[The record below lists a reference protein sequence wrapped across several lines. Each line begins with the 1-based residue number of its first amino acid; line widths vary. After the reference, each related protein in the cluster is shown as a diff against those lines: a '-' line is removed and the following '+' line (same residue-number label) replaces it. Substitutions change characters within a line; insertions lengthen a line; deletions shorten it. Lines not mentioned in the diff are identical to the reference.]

1 MAKRRRNYLNIVK
14 DYYQLRLLKALPS
27 VDGSS
32 KMVRIAWIVAPAP
45 AFKPATAWS
54 DPADSCMS
62 SFSVQFIVLPITRL
76 KTSLLPIGLASRFW
90 YREISLHVVSESI
103 KWESTKV
110 DANVLANKAICSL
123 KLFASALNFLLNSI
137 WRKWSELLL
146 SRFSFLLE
154 LLSLLPA
161 FAFCL
166 LNHLP
171 SHWINILGLYA
182 NLQVIYQQVLLVCFA
197 SRIFQLICVFSFL
210 QDWPNLQ
217 IQEMLCFPILR
228 PV

>member
-1 MAKRRRNYLNIVK
+1 MT
-14 DYYQLRLLKALPS
+14 PS

-32 KMVRIAWIVAPAP
+32 KMVRIAWIAASAP
-45 AFKPATAWS
+45 AFKPVAVWS
-54 DPADSCMS
+54 DPAASCMS
-62 SFSVQFIVLPITRL
+62 SFSAQFIVLPITVL

-103 KWESTKV
+103 EWESTKV

-123 KLFASALNFLLNSI
+123 KLFASVLNFLLNI
-137 WRKWSELLL
+137 RWRKWSELLL
-146 SRFSFLLE
+146 SPFSFLLE
-154 LLSLLPA
+154 LLSLLPS

-182 NLQVIYQQVLLVCFA
+182 NQQVIYQQVLLICFA

-217 IQEMLCFPILR
+217 IQEKLCFSILR